1 MKYVLVLLVGILLG
15 GGAAVFFLGTP
26 PAKSA
31 PGQAIKPPD
40 QSGNQPGA
48 VVIAMESES

>member
-1 MKYVLVLLVGILLG
+1 MKYVVILIVGILLG

-31 PGQAIKPPD
+31 PGQAIKAPD
-40 QSGNQPGA
+40 QSGAQPGA
-48 VVIAMESES
+48 IVI